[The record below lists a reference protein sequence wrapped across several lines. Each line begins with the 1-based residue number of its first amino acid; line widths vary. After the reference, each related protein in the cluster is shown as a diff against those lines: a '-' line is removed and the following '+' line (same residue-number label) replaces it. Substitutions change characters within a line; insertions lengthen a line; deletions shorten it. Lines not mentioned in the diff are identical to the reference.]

1 MGKKPWGRRRVS
13 TLRGSF
19 LIAALIAF
27 STVAQAGWRD
37 EATPSDVGRISKLD
51 ESRAKGLAEAQ
62 AGSDMATIR
71 AVLDP
76 APEAIGEGTLAGKW
90 HCRTIKLGG
99 LTPDVVYGWFNCRV
113 SHRDGGL
120 FFEKITGSQRVAGML
135 YPREEGG
142 YVLLG
147 ATSVGNEPPHRYS
160 GNHESAGAETTP
172 DDAVGVLSAIGANR
186 ARIEFPYP
194 VQESTFDVIEL
205 KR

>member
-1 MGKKPWGRRRVS
+1 VLTPKGLLFV
-13 TLRGSF
+13 
-19 LIAALIAF
+19 AALLTLSSA
-27 STVAQAGWRD
+27 AQAGWQED
-37 EATPSDVGRISKLD
+37 ATPFDVNRISKLE
-51 ESRAKGLAEAQ
+51 ESRAKGLSEAQ
-62 AGSDMATIR
+62 AGSDMGTIH

-76 APEAIGEGTLAGKW
+76 APEAIGEAALAGKW
-90 HCRTIKLGG
+90 RCRTIKLGG
-99 LTPDVVYGWFNCRV
+99 LTPDVVYGWFNCRI

-120 FFEKITGSQRVAGML
+120 FFEKITGSQRIAGVL

-147 ATSVGNEPPHRYS
+147 ALSVGNEPPHRYS
-160 GNHESAGAETTP
+160 GNHESAGAEATP
-172 DDAVGVLSAIGANR
+172 DDAVGVLSATGRNH

>member
-1 MGKKPWGRRRVS
+1 MS
-13 TLRGSF
+13 TPKGLLF
-19 LIAALIAF
+19 DAALLTL
-27 STVAQAGWRD
+27 STAAQAGWQED
-37 EATPSDVGRISKLD
+37 ATPFDVNRISKLD
-51 ESRAKGLAEAQ
+51 ESRAKGLTEAQ
-62 AGSDMATIR
+62 AGSDMGTIH

-76 APEAIGEGTLAGKW
+76 APQAIGEGALAGNW
-90 HCRTIKLGG
+90 RCRTIKLGG
-99 LTPDVVYGWFNCRV
+99 ITPDVVYSWFNCRI

-120 FFEKITGSQRVAGML
+120 FFEKVTGSQRVAGVL
-135 YPREEGG
+135 YPREDGG

-160 GNHESAGAETTP
+160 GNHESAGAEATP
-172 DDAVGVLSAIGANR
+172 DDAVGVLSATGSNH

>member
-1 MGKKPWGRRRVS
+1 VLTPKGLLYV
-13 TLRGSF
+13 
-19 LIAALIAF
+19 AALVTLSSA
-27 STVAQAGWRD
+27 AQAGWQED
-37 EATPSDVGRISKLD
+37 ATPFDVNRISKLD
-51 ESRAKGLAEAQ
+51 ESRAKGLSEAQ
-62 AGSDMATIR
+62 AGSDMGTIH

-76 APEAIGEGTLAGKW
+76 APEAIGQSALAGKW
-90 HCRTIKLGG
+90 RCRTIKLGG
-99 LTPDVVYGWFNCRV
+99 LTPDVVYGWFNCRI

-120 FFEKITGSQRVAGML
+120 FFEKITGSQRIAGVL

-147 ATSVGNEPPHRYS
+147 ALSVGNEPPHRYS
-160 GNHESAGAETTP
+160 GNHESAGAEATP
-172 DDAVGVLSAIGANR
+172 DDAVGVLSAIGSNH

>member
-1 MGKKPWGRRRVS
+1 MS
-13 TLRGSF
+13 TPKGLLF
-19 LIAALIAF
+19 VAALLSF
-27 STVAQAGWRD
+27 SSAAQAGWQED
-37 EATPSDVGRISKLD
+37 ATPFDANRISKLE

-62 AGSDMATIR
+62 AGSDMATIH

-76 APEAIGEGTLAGKW
+76 APEAIGDGALAGKW
-90 HCRTIKLGG
+90 RCRTIKLGG
-99 LTPDVVYGWFNCRV
+99 LTPDVVYSWFNCRI

-120 FFEKITGSQRVAGML
+120 FFEKVTGSQRVAGVL

-147 ATSVGNEPPHRYS
+147 ALSVGNEPAHRYS
-160 GNHESAGAETTP
+160 GNHESAGAEATP
-172 DDAVGVLSAIGANR
+172 DDAVGVLTAIGGNR

>member
-1 MGKKPWGRRRVS
+1 MGMLKCAMLATALVFCV
-13 TLRGSF
+13 T
-19 LIAALIAF
+19 AAD
-27 STVAQAGWRD
+27 AGWQED
-37 EATPSDVGRISKLD
+37 ATPFDANRLSKLD

-62 AGSDMATIR
+62 AGSDMTTIH

-76 APEAIGEGTLAGKW
+76 APEATGEGALAGKW
-90 HCRTIKLGG
+90 RCRTIKLGG
-99 LTPDVVYGWFNCRV
+99 LTPDVVYSWFNCRI

-160 GNHESAGAETTP
+160 GNHGSAGAEATP
-172 DDAVGVLSAIGANR
+172 DDAVGVLSSLGANR

>member
-1 MGKKPWGRRRVS
+1 MS
-13 TLRGSF
+13 TPKSLLFG
-19 LIAALIAF
+19 AALLTL
-27 STVAQAGWRD
+27 STAAQAGWQED
-37 EATPSDVGRISKLD
+37 ATPFDVNRISKLD
-51 ESRAKGLAEAQ
+51 ESRAKGLSEAQ
-62 AGSDMATIR
+62 AGSDMGTIH

-76 APEAIGEGTLAGKW
+76 APEAIGEGALAGKW
-90 HCRTIKLGG
+90 RCRTIKLGG
-99 LTPDVVYGWFNCRV
+99 ITPDVVYSWFNCRI

-120 FFEKITGSQRVAGML
+120 FFEKITGSQRVAGVL

-147 ATSVGNEPPHRYS
+147 ALSVGNEPPHRYS
-160 GNHESAGAETTP
+160 GNHESAGAEATP
-172 DDAVGVLSAIGANR
+172 DDAVGVLSATGSNH

>member
-1 MGKKPWGRRRVS
+1 MS
-13 TLRGSF
+13 TPKGLLFG
-19 LIAALIAF
+19 AALLTLSSA
-27 STVAQAGWRD
+27 AQAGWQED
-37 EATPSDVGRISKLD
+37 AAPFDVNRISKLD
-51 ESRAKGLAEAQ
+51 ESRAEGLAAAQ
-62 AGSDMATIR
+62 AGSDMTTIH

-76 APEAIGEGTLAGKW
+76 APEAIGEGALAGKW
-90 HCRTIKLGG
+90 RCRTIKLGG
-99 LTPDVVYGWFNCRV
+99 LTPDVVYGWFNCRI

-135 YPREEGG
+135 YPRDAGG

-147 ATSVGNEPPHRYS
+147 ALSVGNEPPHRYS
-160 GNHESAGAETTP
+160 GNHESAGAGATP
-172 DDAVGVLSAIGANR
+172 DDAVGVLSATGANH

>member
-1 MGKKPWGRRRVS
+1 MS
-13 TLRGSF
+13 TPKGLLFGAV
-19 LIAALIAF
+19 LLTL
-27 STVAQAGWRD
+27 STAAQAGWQED
-37 EATPSDVGRISKLD
+37 ATPSDVNRISKLD
-51 ESRAKGLAEAQ
+51 ESRAKGLTEAQ

-76 APEAIGEGTLAGKW
+76 APQAIGEGALAGKW
-90 HCRTIKLGG
+90 RCRTIKLGG
-99 LTPDVVYGWFNCRV
+99 LTPDVVYSWFNCRI

-120 FFEKITGSQRVAGML
+120 FFEKITGSQRVAGVL
-135 YPREEGG
+135 YPREDGG

-147 ATSVGNEPPHRYS
+147 ALSVGNEPPHRYS
-160 GNHESAGAETTP
+160 GNHESAGAEATP
-172 DDAVGVLSAIGANR
+172 DDAVGVLSATGSNH

>member
-1 MGKKPWGRRRVS
+1 MS
-13 TLRGSF
+13 TPKGLLFG
-19 LIAALIAF
+19 AALLTLSSA
-27 STVAQAGWRD
+27 AQAGWQED
-37 EATPSDVGRISKLD
+37 ATPSDVNRISKLD
-51 ESRAKGLAEAQ
+51 ELRAKGLSEAQ
-62 AGSDMATIR
+62 AGSDMATIH

-76 APEAIGEGTLAGKW
+76 APQAIGEGALAGKW
-90 HCRTIKLGG
+90 RCRTIKLGG
-99 LTPDVVYGWFNCRV
+99 LTPDVVYSWFNCRI

-120 FFEKITGSQRVAGML
+120 FFEKITGSQRVAGVL

-160 GNHESAGAETTP
+160 GNHESAGAEATP
-172 DDAVGVLSAIGANR
+172 DDAVGVLTAIGSNR